1 MKKSYV
7 FAGVLGGLLA
17 FMCCMLFVH
26 RRVIR
31 AVAKG
36 EPIPQAPAW
45 HFWVANRKQGGDL

>member
-7 FAGVLGGLLA
+7 FTGVLGGLLA